1 MARDFDAEIA
11 KARAE
16 IAAATDDL
24 TRTDAMRRG
33 GMVVREWIKAEAYP
47 RALRAARLSQN

>member
-24 TRTDAMRRG
+24 TRADAMRRG
-33 GMVVREWIKAEAYP
+33 GIVVREWIKAEAYP